1 MDALRETQQ
10 TIHGALRGEIPVESA
25 ALELG
30 CDPRRLTLYRDF
42 VRGHVVSVVEKNHP
56 MTWRMLGERAPDLA
70 RAYALAHPPS
80 SWEMNRASEH
90 FAEFLEAREG
100 VPPFLAAL
108 ARFEWECFAAYVDPA
123 RIPAPATIDAPTVNP
138 TVRALVF
145 DVPIV
150 RWVLDYDAERD
161 PGEMGLPEPLE
172 TPETVLIF
180 RRPEREITAY
190 YRASDDLLFAL
201 KVAFEAIPIEEA
213 AAATRRSVETCQSLL
228 ERAAEIGLI
237 LLPAA

>member
-1 MDALRETQQ
+1 
-10 TIHGALRGEIPVESA
+10 
-25 ALELG
+25 
-30 CDPRRLTLYRDF
+30 
-42 VRGHVVSVVEKNHP
+42 
-56 MTWRMLGERAPDLA
+56 MTWRLLGDRAPDLA
-70 RAYALAHPPS
+70 QAYALATPPS
-80 SWEMNRASEH
+80 SWELNRASER
-90 FAEFLEAREG
+90 FAEFLEARDG
-100 VPPFLAAL
+100 VHPFLAAL

-123 RIPAPATIDAPTVNP
+123 RIPAPEAIEAPTVNP

-150 RWVLDYDAERD
+150 RWVLDDDAEGD
-161 PGEMGLPEPLE
+161 PSTIAFPEPLD

-201 KVAFEAIPIEEA
+201 KVAFEAIPLEEA
-213 AAATRRSVETCQSLL
+213 AAATGRSVETCQGLL

-237 LLPAA
+237 LLPAV